1 MKKDIRTVLD
11 ERILPFVETPG
22 QYVGGEPN
30 SIVKDHGSV
39 EITFA
44 LAFPDAYTVGISHLG
59 SQILYHILN
68 GRDDVAAERVYAPF
82 PDMAAKLREE
92 RLPLYTLETFTP
104 LGEFDVIGFSL
115 QYELCNTNV
124 LLMLDLA
131 GIPLLAER
139 RMQDDPLIVAGGP
152 CAFNPEPMSAFID
165 LFIIG
170 DGEEAVTKLVDVLKA
185 TRKRRKKPSRREL
198 LTHLAKKVP
207 GAYAPAL
214 YDVEYNED
222 GTISSVKPNAKGIPE
237 RVKAAVVEDLD
248 AFPLPT
254 KPIVPLVEAVH
265 DRITLEIARGCTHGC
280 RFCQAG
286 ITKRP
291 FRARDPLKLM
301 DAASECYRSTGHN
314 EISLTALSVSD
325 YPHLYPLLKGMANY
339 FDPLRVNISLPSL
352 RVNKDLMELPSVLNS
367 VRKSG
372 LTFAP
377 EAASE
382 SLRRR
387 INKNITDEDLYKGVL
402 EAYRAGWDTLKLY
415 FMIGLPG
422 ETPADVDDIAR
433 MAKKVSMLRKEIGKS
448 PARVNISAAP
458 FVPKPHTPFQWEAMA
473 SMDTVRMRQ
482 GKLRSDI
489 KGKNIR
495 LKAHRA
501 DRSFLE
507 AVFARGDRTLAM
519 AIFEAYRR
527 GCVFDAWGEYFDF
540 AKWRKVLAD
549 CRVDAAF
556 YANRRRPE
564 YEVLPWDHIDTG
576 VTKEFLL
583 REKRRAE
590 KDEPTPDCRT
600 RACHA
605 CGHENI
611 CKKKMNATASGPPSM
626 EKTK

>member
-11 ERILPFVETPG
+11 ERVLPFVETPG

-39 EITFA
+39 DVTFA

-59 SQILYHILN
+59 FQILYDILN
-68 GRDDVAAERVYAPF
+68 ARDDVAAERVYAPF
-82 PDMAAKLREE
+82 PDMTAKMREE
-92 RLPLYTLETFTP
+92 RVPLYTLETFTP

-115 QYELCNTNV
+115 QYELCGTNV

-131 GIPLLAER
+131 GIPLLAEMR
-139 RMQDDPLIVAGGP
+139 TQDDPLIVAGGP

-165 LFIIG
+165 LFIVG

-185 TRKRRKKPSRREL
+185 ARRRKKKLSRREL
-198 LTHLAKKVP
+198 LVWLAKKVP

-222 GTISSVKPNAKGIPE
+222 GTISSVKPNAKGVPE

-265 DRITLEIARGCTHGC
+265 DRITLEITRGCTHGC
-280 RFCQAG
+280 RFCHAG
-286 ITKRP
+286 IIKRP
-291 FRARDPLKLM
+291 FRTRDPLKLM
-301 DAASECYRSTGHN
+301 DAASQCYRSTGHN
-314 EISLTALSVSD
+314 ELSLTALSVSD
-325 YPHLYPLLKGMANY
+325 YPHLYPLLKGLASY

-352 RVNKDLMELPSVLNS
+352 RVNRDLRTLPSVLNS

-402 EAYRAGWDTLKLY
+402 EAYRAGWETVKLY
-415 FMIGLPG
+415 FMVGLPG
-422 ETPADVDDIAR
+422 ETDRDVDDIAR
-433 MAKKVSMLRKEIGKS
+433 MAKKVSMLRKEIGKP
-448 PARVNISAAP
+448 PARVNLSAAP

-473 SMDTVRMRQ
+473 SMDTLRMRQ

-489 KGKNIR
+489 KGKSIR

-507 AVFARGDRTLAM
+507 AVFARGDRTLGM

-527 GCVFDAWGEYFDF
+527 GCVFDAWGEHFDF
-540 AKWRKVLAD
+540 GKWKKVMDD
-549 CRVDAAF
+549 CHVDGAF
-556 YANRRRPE
+556 YANRERPE
-564 YEVLPWDHIDTG
+564 YEVMPWDHIAAG
-576 VTKEFLL
+576 VTKQFLL
-583 REKRRAE
+583 REKHRAE
-590 KDEPTPDCRT
+590 KDETTPDCRT
-600 RACHA
+600 EECQA
-605 CGHENI
+605 CGREDI
-611 CKKKMNATASGPPSM
+611 CKKKVDGRVSGPRST